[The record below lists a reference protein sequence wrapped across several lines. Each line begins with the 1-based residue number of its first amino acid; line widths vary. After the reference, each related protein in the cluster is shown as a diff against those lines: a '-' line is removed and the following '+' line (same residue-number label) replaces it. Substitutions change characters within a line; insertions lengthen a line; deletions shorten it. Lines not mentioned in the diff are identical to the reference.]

1 MKVTMKPDD
10 TGVAIELLP
19 ASGATGILDL
29 TGEQLLALIRQLGQ
43 IHAQLVKNRPIPVL
57 EGASIEAVV
66 NTRWYVQPGM
76 LGELSCLS
84 FQHPAFGP
92 VGFALPI
99 DQVAQ
104 LVGLLSNQLHEAS
117 ALKASPQ

>member
-1 MKVTMKPDD
+1 MRVTIKPDNS
-10 TGVAIELLP
+10 GAVIELLP
-19 ASGATGILDL
+19 ESGATGTLDL
-29 TGEQLLALIRQLGQ
+29 TSDRLLSLIRQLGR
-43 IHAQLVKNRPIPVL
+43 IHAQLVQDRPIPVL
-57 EGASIEAVV
+57 EGASIDAVV

-84 FQHPAFGP
+84 FQHPGFGP

-104 LVGLLSNQLHEAS
+104 LVDLLSNQLHEAS
-117 ALKASPQ
+117 AMKASPQ